1 MRHMDRTLAGR
12 VRTTKIVVALAGA
25 AGLRAALGRISQK
38 RLYVAV
44 NAESGMERSFK
55 KEVDALRL
63 GAGETFRGEGILAVT
78 KALLQ
83 SGVSYVGGYQ
93 GAPVSH
99 LLDVMVDAEDLL
111 SDLGVHLETCT
122 NEAAAAAMLG
132 ASINYPLRGAVTWK
146 SIVGTNVA
154 ADALSN
160 LASPGVIG
168 GALIVLGEDYGEG
181 ASVIQE
187 RSYAYAMKSS
197 IWLLDPRP
205 DLPTIVHMVEK
216 GFELSE
222 ASHAPVML
230 DLRVRACHVTGEFLA
245 KDNKRGAFSGQHRLE
260 GPPRFDYG
268 RLAHPPVIFTQER
281 LKIEERLPAAQK
293 FIREQKLNEV
303 IPGDIDDIGIIV
315 LGGLTNGLLRALARL
330 DLADLY
336 GASRLPIYVLNVAY
350 PLVSEDVKDFC
361 VGKRAVLMVEEGS
374 PEYVEQQ
381 IGAIL
386 RNADIQTRVLGK
398 GCLPR
403 SGDYTSEAFIR
414 GLAAFLSETRPA
426 GIDADGVAARANA
439 MLAHKA
445 AVSASIGDIPP
456 RPPNFCTGCPER
468 PVFAAIKL
476 AQREIG
482 PTHISAD
489 IGCHSFATFAPFS
502 LGNSILGYGMS
513 LASAA
518 AVGPNMKKRLISIM
532 GDGGFWHN
540 GLITGVASNMF
551 NKGDGVL
558 IVMQN
563 GYASA
568 TGQQYLP
575 SSKANRSGSPT
586 GMSIEKTL
594 RSLGVTWLRTV
605 RSYSVAKMTATLM
618 DAMRTAER
626 GLKVIIADGECM
638 LARQRRIRAADA
650 EKLDRGER
658 VVKTRYGVDD
668 EICTGDHSCIR
679 LSGCPSLTVK
689 PNPDP
694 LRTDPVAAVIESC
707 VGCGLCG
714 EVAHAAVLC
723 PSFYRAD
730 IVSNPNWWDRT
741 LQKVRST
748 VIGSLSGVGESA
760 PSPQGGE
767 DRVRGL
773 ETLGDTRTP
782 SLQPSP
788 PRGEGVRS
796 GAPRLGAFPRPLT
809 IMIAALGGEGGGV
822 LTDWIVAA
830 AASLGFP
837 VQSTSIPG
845 VAQRTGATTYHIEM
859 VPARAP
865 SGAASGKGRPIL
877 ALAPGVGDVDLV
889 VASELMEAGR
899 AIVGGYVT
907 PDRTT
912 TIASTSRSYL
922 VTEKIAMGDGRYD
935 PQRLETAV
943 EKNSK
948 NTLLLDLE
956 AIARS
961 SGAMINAVM
970 LGTIAATGGLPI
982 PAEAFEAAIRADGKA
997 VQANLRGFRA
1007 GLEAARAGSQRRAD
1021 PRKRYLAPSS
1031 TLADLESEIAA
1042 VPEVARAFMTEGVR
1056 RLAAYQDLAY
1066 ARLYLDRLKPIRDA
1080 DAKAAAGGK
1089 LLAETARHLAVRMS
1103 YEDVIRVAQV
1113 KIDPSRF
1120 ARITREMGVRPEQT
1134 FTVTEFLKPGVEEFC
1149 SVLPPWL
1156 ARRILGLAERYP
1168 AFGRAHLAMAVNT
1181 RSIFGYLRFYVLA
1194 KLRGFRP
1201 KTFRF
1206 QQEQRAIEAW
1216 LRSIAQAAALSGE
1229 LALEIAECA
1238 RLIKGYGDTHARG
1251 TGNYRLITSQVI
1263 APALAGQMPAR
1274 KAADAIANARTAAL
1288 LDPEGEA
1295 LSQCLADLAAPPVHA
1310 IAAE

>member
-1 MRHMDRTLAGR
+1 
-12 VRTTKIVVALAGA
+12 
-25 AGLRAALGRISQK
+25 
-38 RLYVAV
+38 
-44 NAESGMERSFK
+44 MERSFK
-55 KEVDALRL
+55 KEVAALRL

-111 SDLGVHLETCT
+111 ADLGVHVETCT

-197 IWLLDPRP
+197 IWLIDPRP
-205 DLPTIVHMVEK
+205 DLPTIVRMVEE

-230 DLRVRACHVTGEFLA
+230 DLRVRACHVTGEFAA
-245 KDNKRGAFSGQHRLE
+245 KDNKRGAYSGRHRLD
-260 GPPRFDYG
+260 GPPRFEYG
-268 RLAHPPVIFTQER
+268 RLAHPPVIFSQER
-281 LKIEERLPAAQK
+281 LKIEQRLPAAQK
-293 FIREQKLNEV
+293 FIRERKLNEL
-303 IPGDIDDIGIIV
+303 IPGEVDDIGIVV

-336 GASRLPIYVLNVAY
+336 GASRIPIYVLNVGY
-350 PLVSEDVKDFC
+350 PLVPDEVTGFC
-361 VGKRAVLMVEEGS
+361 AGKRAVLVVEEGS
-374 PEYVEQQ
+374 PDYVEQQ
-381 IGAIL
+381 INVVLRGAGS
-386 RNADIQTRVLGK
+386 ATRVLGK
-398 GCLPR
+398 GCLPQ
-403 SGDYTSEAFIR
+403 SGDYTSEVFLR
-414 GLAAFLSETRPA
+414 GLAAFLRDTRPA
-426 GIDADGVAARANA
+426 GIDADAVAAQVAA
-439 MLAHKA
+439 ILAHQPDA
-445 AVSASIGDIPP
+445 ADSVGDVPP

-518 AVGPNMKKRLISIM
+518 AVGPNMTKRSISIM

-575 SSKANRSGSPT
+575 SSASNRSGTPT
-586 GMSIEKTL
+586 GISIEKTL
-594 RSLGVTWLRTV
+594 RSLGVKWLRTV
-605 RSYSVAKMTATLM
+605 RTYSVAKMAATLKE
-618 DAMRTAER
+618 AMRTAER

-638 LARQRRIRAADA
+638 LARQRRIRAEDA
-650 EKLDRGER
+650 AKLDRGER

-668 EICTGDHSCIR
+668 DICTGDHSCIR

-694 LRTDPVAAVIESC
+694 LRSDPVATVIESC

-730 IVSNPNWWDRT
+730 VVSNPNWWDRT
-741 LQKVRST
+741 LARTRRS
-748 VIGSLSGVGESA
+748 VIGWLGGAGETA
-760 PSPQGGE
+760 PSRQGG
-767 DRVRGL
+767 DGGVRGL
-773 ETLGDTRTP
+773 EPIGESRTP
-782 SLQPSP
+782 SPQPSP
-788 PRGEGVRS
+788 LRGEGD
-796 GAPRLGAFPRPLT
+796 RLSEPQGNVRPLT
-809 IMIAALGGEGGGV
+809 ILIAALGGEGGGV
-822 LTDWIVAA
+822 LTDWIVAVA
-830 AASLGFP
+830 GSLGFP

-845 VAQRTGATTYHIEM
+845 VAQRTGATTYHVEL
-859 VPARAP
+859 VPVARSASAP
-865 SGAASGKGRPIL
+865 RPIL
-877 ALAPGVGDVDLV
+877 ALAPGIGDVDLV

-899 AIVGGYVT
+899 AIAGGFVT

-912 TIASTSRSYL
+912 TIASLSRSYL
-922 VTEKIAMGDGRYD
+922 VVEKMAMGDGRYD
-935 PQRLETAV
+935 QDRLIAAV
-943 EKNSK
+943 EKNSQK
-948 NTLLLDLE
+948 TLLLDLE
-956 AIARS
+956 AIARDA
-961 SGAMINAVM
+961 GAMINAVM
-970 LGTIAATGGLPI
+970 LGAIAGAGALPI
-982 PAEAFEAAIRADGKA
+982 PADAFEAAIRADGKA
-997 VQANLRGFRA
+997 VAANLRGFRA
-1007 GLEAARAGSQRRAD
+1007 GFDAALAGSQRRAE
-1021 PRKRYLAPSS
+1021 PAKRHCPPSASLAG
-1031 TLADLESEIAA
+1031 LENAIAGLPQA
-1042 VPEVARAFMTEGVR
+1042 ARAFAGEGVR

-1066 ARLYLDRLKPIRDA
+1066 ARLYLDRLAKFSDA
-1080 DAKAAAGGK
+1080 DARASAEGR
-1089 LLAETARHLAVRMS
+1089 LLAATARHLAVRMS
-1103 YEDVIRVAQV
+1103 YEDVIRVAQA
-1113 KIDPSRF
+1113 KIDP
-1120 ARITREMGVRPEQT
+1120 ARIPRIARELVVKLEQT
-1134 FTVTEFLKPGVEEFC
+1134 FTVTEFLKPGIDELC
-1149 SVLPPWL
+1149 STLPPWL
-1156 ARRILGLAERYP
+1156 ARRILKLAERYP
-1168 AFGRAHLAMAVNT
+1168 ALGRAHYGMAVNT
-1181 RSIFGYLRFYVLA
+1181 ASISGYLRFKLLA
-1194 KLRGFRP
+1194 GLRRFRR

-1206 QQEQRAIEAW
+1206 QEEQRAIEAW
-1216 LRSIAQAAALSGE
+1216 LALIAQAAPLSAE
-1229 LALEIAECA
+1229 LAIEIAECA
-1238 RLIKGYGDTHARG
+1238 RLIKGYGDTHKRG
-1251 TGNYRLITSQVI
+1251 AANYGAIVEQAI
-1263 APALAGQMPAR
+1263 GPALAGAMPVRQAI
-1274 KAADAIANARTAAL
+1274 DAIASARTAAL
-1288 LDPEGEA
+1288 VDPDGEA
-1295 LSQCLADLAAPPVHA
+1295 LSKCLADLAATPAHA

>member
-1 MRHMDRTLAGR
+1 
-12 VRTTKIVVALAGA
+12 
-25 AGLRAALGRISQK
+25 
-38 RLYVAV
+38 
-44 NAESGMERSFK
+44 MERSFK

-99 LLDVMVDAEDLL
+99 LLDVMVDADELL
-111 SDLGVHLETCT
+111 ADLGVHVETCT

-187 RSYAYAMKSS
+187 RSYAYALKSS

-230 DLRVRACHVTGEFLA
+230 DLRVRACHVTGEFIA
-245 KDNKRGAFSGQHRLE
+245 KDNKRGAYSGRHRLA
-260 GPPRFDYG
+260 GPPRFEYG

-281 LKIEERLPAAQK
+281 LKVEQRLPAAQE

-303 IPGDIDDIGIIV
+303 IPGDLNDIGIIT

-336 GASRLPIYVLNVAY
+336 GQSRIPIYVLNVVY
-350 PLVSEDVKDFC
+350 PLVPDEIKKFC
-361 VGKRAVLMVEEGS
+361 LGKRAVLIVEEGS
-374 PEYVEQQ
+374 PDYVEQQ
-381 IGAIL
+381 LNAVL
-386 RNADIQTRVLGK
+386 RSAGSDTRIHGK
-398 GCLPR
+398 DCLPR
-403 SGDYTSEAFIR
+403 TGDYTSEVFLR
-414 GLAAFLSETRPA
+414 GLSAFLSQTQA
-426 GIDADGVAARANA
+426 VGIDAAEISFRVQEFVAHKPAVAAT
-439 MLAHKA
+439 
-445 AVSASIGDIPP
+445 VGDIPA

-518 AVGPNMKKRLISIM
+518 AVGPNMERRPIAVM

-575 SSKANRSGSPT
+575 SSKGSRSGAPT
-586 GMSIEKTL
+586 GISIENAV
-594 RSLGVTWLRTV
+594 RALGVTWLRTV
-605 RSYSVAKMTATLM
+605 RTYSVAKMVATLKE
-618 DAMRTAER
+618 AMSTAER

-638 LARQRRIRAADA
+638 LARQRRIRAEDA
-650 EKLDRGER
+650 QKLERGER
-658 VVKTRYGVDD
+658 VVKTRFGVDD

-689 PNPDP
+689 PSPDP
-694 LRTDPVAAVIESC
+694 LRTDPVATVIESC

-730 IVSNPNWWDRT
+730 VVSNPSWWDRT
-741 LQKVRST
+741 LQSFRRA
-748 VIGSLSGVGESA
+748 VINWIGGAQAAPVA
-760 PSPQGGE
+760 PSPSSRLPPAANEQTE
-767 DRVRGL
+767 R
-773 ETLGDTRTP
+773 TRA
-782 SLQPSP
+782 QPDS
-788 PRGEGVRS
+788 
-796 GAPRLGAFPRPLT
+796 APQAAVRPLT
-809 IMIAALGGEGGGV
+809 VLIAALGGEGGGV

-830 AASLGFP
+830 AESQNFP

-859 VPARAP
+859 VPTPTLP
-865 SGAASGKGRPIL
+865 SPASGGGLGRGRRPVL
-877 ALAPGVGDVDLV
+877 GLAPGVGDVDLV

-899 AIVGGYVT
+899 AIASGYIT
-907 PDRTT
+907 PSRTT
-912 TIASTSRSYL
+912 TIASSSRSYL
-922 VTEKIAMGDGRYD
+922 VTERMAMGDGRYD
-935 PQRLETAV
+935 DGKLVAAV
-943 EKNSK
+943 EKNSQK
-948 NTLLLDLE
+948 SLLLDLE
-956 AIARS
+956 TIARE

-970 LGTIAATGGLPI
+970 LGTIAGAGALPI

-997 VQANLRGFRA
+997 VNANLRGFRA
-1007 GLEAARAGSQRRAD
+1007 GFAAALGGSRAKTE
-1021 PRKRYLAPSS
+1021 PPKRVQAPSS
-1031 TLADLESEIAA
+1031 SLAAMEAEIATM
-1042 VPEVARAFMTEGVR
+1042 PEAARAFMTEGVR
-1056 RLAAYQDLAY
+1056 RLANYQDLAY
-1066 ARLYLDRLKPIRDA
+1066 ARLYLDRLTPTREA
-1080 DAKAAAGGK
+1080 DAKAGADGK
-1089 LLAETARHLAVRMS
+1089 LLCETARHLAVRMS

-1120 ARITREMGVRPEQT
+1120 ARIESGMSLKPEQT

-1156 ARRILGLAERYP
+1156 ARPLLDLAERFP
-1168 AFGRAHLAMAVNT
+1168 GFGRAHWGMEINT
-1181 RSIFGYLRFYVLA
+1181 GSIFGYLRFFMLA
-1194 KLRGFRP
+1194 KLRGYRR
-1201 KTFRF
+1201 KTSRY
-1206 QQEQRAIEAW
+1206 QDEQRAIELW
-1216 LRSIAQAAALSGE
+1216 LSMIAQAAPLAAD

-1238 RLIKGYGDTHARG
+1238 RLIKGYGDTHKRG
-1251 TGNYRLITSQVI
+1251 IANYRLIERELIV
-1263 APALAGQMPAR
+1263 PALAGSISPRQ
-1274 KAADAIANARTAAL
+1274 AAEALANARTAAL

-1295 LSQCLADLAAPPVHA
+1295 LSKCLADIEAQAGRR